1 MPPWID
7 YCSLRLR
14 VKGKSPNSDNRV
26 WCYKGKRT
34 VWGVEGTVGG
44 NLTKFTGH
52 LNASKFHLSH
62 TQHWASITKTSK
74 KAKETT
80 RGWWLSLPVCISWL
94 QCHRDH
100 KKPGA
105 LQPHCK
111 LQVINRLL
119 SSNRNK
125 ECGSCLW
132 LLTRY
137 FRIEFRQMHWIILVT
152 HPCPLMLKLKQPSLS
167 HPSESAPH

>member
-14 VKGKSPNSDNRV
+14 VKGKSPNRV
-26 WCYKGKRT
+26 WCKGKRT

-52 LNASKFHLSH
+52 LCKQISSFPQSDLSFNYNKQRNQGDYKRVMTEFASVPFMAAMPQRPQETWS
-62 TQHWASITKTSK
+62 TSASLQTPGDHIIKQK
-74 KAKETT
+74 
-80 RGWWLSLPVCISWL
+80 RGVLVIS
-94 QCHRDH
+94 
-100 KKPGA
+100 
-105 LQPHCK
+105 
-111 LQVINRLL
+111 
-119 SSNRNK
+119 
-125 ECGSCLW
+125 LW

-137 FRIEFRQMHWIILVT
+137 FRIKFSQMHWIILVT